1 MKSGLP
7 SAWSGGPRS
16 SRHSVTFAIM
26 VSVAWNST
34 RSRYSS
40 LAPAAR
46 ARFRN
51 SGQSPVQRS
60 TGRVAQLSLPSTG
73 SNPAERAAVLISS
86 AVLVTIW
93 GISGSFHLWLTTVE
107 MDHTTERYLV
117 EAGGAAGHGLRRTT
131 LEQLCDPARPSLGTL
146 GTFDRLDVLLAMCV
160 GQLVECLFEPSL
172 SQGGSHI
179 SGQRHLAWLSIGL
192 HAHAHFITNALAA
205 ISFVV
210 EGDANLRPR

>member
-16 SRHSVTFAIM
+16 SRHSVTLAIM

-60 TGRVAQLSLPSTG
+60 TGSVAQVSLASAG
-73 SNPAERAAVLISS
+73 SKPGEPAAVLSSS
-86 AVLVTIW
+86 AVFVRIW
-93 GISGSFHLWLTTVE
+93 CISGSLHLWLTTVE
-107 MDHTTERYLV
+107 MDHTAERYLV
-117 EAGGAAGHGLRRTT
+117 EAGGAEGHGLRRTT

-146 GTFDRLDVLLAMCV
+146 GTV
-160 GQLVECLFEPSL
+160 
-172 SQGGSHI
+172 
-179 SGQRHLAWLSIGL
+179 
-192 HAHAHFITNALAA
+192 
-205 ISFVV
+205 
-210 EGDANLRPR
+210 